1 MLYRASSIGS
11 RVPADNRMSGGASAP
26 VEVGTR
32 GTIGS
37 LLKKEIEYFRKL
49 EMEFSCGGSPL
60 KPQSSVGG
68 GSSSSWPGFGFLM
81 MLKWKK
87 KKRRVSGGGGLQ
99 SVCSLVDV
107 SDTHRMNE
115 IRGFSYVNLK
125 VDSKRFQEQTVVLS

>member
-11 RVPADNRMSGGASAP
+11 RLPADNRMSCGASAP

-37 LLKKEIEYFRKL
+37 LLKKEIEYFRKV

-60 KPQSSVGG
+60 KSQN
-68 GSSSSWPGFGFLM
+68 SSWPGFGLLM

-87 KKRRVSGGGGLQ
+87 KKRRVSGGGGGLQ

-107 SDTHRMNE
+107 SDAHRMNE

-125 VDSKRFQEQTVVLS
+125 VDSKRFQEQTVVS